1 MRGSRWDDPTTG
13 RQVVVLTV
21 DGPDAL
27 AGWPEPPP
35 WTQRELLLLVATHAT
50 VEPAQ
55 LGGLPLRWLAQGLVY
70 FGAWGPGCATLEDLV
85 DEVTVGDGDGADPAP
100 AVLTT
105 SHPGAPVDD
114 ALAMLLAYDG
124 DAAGPL
130 RVVLA
135 IGCEQQVQRALERRG
150 GEPQAAS

>member
-13 RQVVVLTV
+13 RQVLLLAI
-21 DGPDAL
+21 DAPDAL
-27 AGWPEPPP
+27 AEWPAPPP
-35 WTQRELLLLVATHAT
+35 WTQPELLLLVATHAT
-50 VEPAQ
+50 IEAPQ

-70 FGAWGPGCATLEDLV
+70 FGAWGPGCVTLEELV
-85 DEVTVGDGDGADPAP
+85 DEHVVGDGGDAP
-100 AVLTT
+100 PVVVTAA
-105 SHPGAPVDD
+105 HPGEPVDD
-114 ALAMLLAYDG
+114 ALAMLMAYDG

-135 IGCEQQVQRALERRG
+135 IGCERQVQRALERRG